1 MPEPED
7 KEVLSLISAK
17 APQELKTE
25 FQRTCKAREVNPSS
39 VLRLLVKQWIAGD
52 IELKV

>member
-1 MPEPED
+1 MGTEEE

-17 APQELKTE
+17 APLELKTE
-25 FQRTCKAREVNPSS
+25 FHKTCDSRGVNPSS

-52 IELKV
+52 IKLEV